1 MSPTRCRRP
10 LPIHSVRRTE
20 KKTLRDHEHR
30 KMETGYSSFGVTA
43 HSVKPAQI
51 FQSCEGS
58 VLYDAEGTPYLDLQ
72 MASATSSFGYQNK
85 RLNHALKEQ
94 LDRLPQLGS
103 QYLHSEKIEV
113 SARIA
118 QMCEKIFHK
127 KGRVHFN
134 VGGAAAVEDAIK
146 LVRNYTHKNAGFAF
160 MGGDHGRTLGATAIT
175 SSYRHRRDYGHFGD
189 RAQFIPYPYCFRC
202 FYGLKREDC
211 GLYCLKQFEKL
222 FDTEY
227 YSFWDSKAGECEFGA
242 LYMEPVQGNGGYVIP
257 PKEYF
262 VGLKKILGERKILLV
277 DDEVQMGFFRTGKFF
292 AIEHLEVVPDII
304 VFGNALT
311 NGLNPLSGIWAT
323 EELINPEIFPPGST
337 HSTYA
342 ANPQGTAVALEVLK
356 LLEEEDYEKKVAEK
370 GRYFLDQLKALQK
383 KYPKIMGDVDGLGL
397 ALRIEL
403 CQEDGITPDPEL
415 ARKILHEGLKGELVK
430 NGKNYGLILDI
441 GGYYK
446 NVFNLSPSFEITQEE
461 IDLAV
466 EFLDRLTAKCL
477 R

>member
-1 MSPTRCRRP
+1 
-10 LPIHSVRRTE
+10 
-20 KKTLRDHEHR
+20 
-30 KMETGYSSFGVTA
+30 MEAGYSSLGVNT
-43 HSVKPAQI
+43 HSVMPPPI

-58 VLYDAEGTPYLDLQ
+58 ILYDAEGTSYLDLQ

-85 RLNHALKEQ
+85 RLNKTLKDQ

-103 QYLHSEKIEV
+103 QYLHAEKIEV
-113 SARIA
+113 AARIA
-118 QMCEKIFHK
+118 RMCEEIFQK
-127 KGRVHFN
+127 RGRVHFN
-134 VGGAAAVEDAIK
+134 VGGAGAVEDAIK

-189 RAQFIPYPYCFRC
+189 RAHFVPYPYCFRC
-202 FYGLKREDC
+202 FYGLKRDDC

-242 LYMEPVQGNGGYVIP
+242 LYMEPVQGTGGCVIP

-262 VGLKKILGERKILLV
+262 VGLKKVLEERKILLV
-277 DDEVQMGFFRTGKFF
+277 DDEVRMGFFRTGKFW
-292 AIEHLEVVPDII
+292 AIQHLEIAPDIV

-311 NGLNPLSGIWAT
+311 NGLNPLSGVWAT
-323 EELINPEIFPPGST
+323 EELINPAIFPPGST

-356 LLEEEDYEKKVAEK
+356 LLEEENYEKKVTEM

-383 KYPKIMGDVDGLGL
+383 KYPNIVGDVDGLGL
-397 ALRIEL
+397 MLRIEL
-403 CQEDGITPDPEL
+403 CQKDGITPNPEL
-415 ARKILHEGLKGELVK
+415 ALRICQEGSKGDLKK
-430 NGKNYGLILDI
+430 NGKIYGLILNI
-441 GGYYK
+441 SGYYK
-446 NVFNLSPSFEITQEE
+446 NVFSLSPSFEIAKEE

-466 EFLDRLTAKCL
+466 EFFDRLMARCL
-477 R
+477 K

>member
-1 MSPTRCRRP
+1 
-10 LPIHSVRRTE
+10 
-20 KKTLRDHEHR
+20 
-30 KMETGYSSFGVTA
+30 MEAGYSSLGVSD
-43 HSVKPAQI
+43 HSAKPPRF

-58 VLYDAEGTPYLDLQ
+58 LLYDAGGVPYLDLQ

-85 RLNHALKEQ
+85 RLNQTLKEQ

-103 QYLHSEKIEV
+103 QYLHSEKVEV

-118 QMCEKIFHK
+118 RMCEKIFRER
-127 KGRVHFN
+127 GRVHFN
-134 VGGAAAVEDAIK
+134 VGGAGAVEDAIK

-160 MGGDHGRTLGATAIT
+160 MGGDHGRTLGAAAIT
-175 SSYRHRRDYGHFGD
+175 SNYSHRRDYGHFGD
-189 RAQFIPYPYCFRC
+189 RAHFVPYPYCFRC

-242 LYMEPVQGNGGYVIP
+242 LYMEPVQGTGGCVIP

-262 VGLKKILGERKILLV
+262 VGLKKVLKERKVLLV
-277 DDEVQMGFFRTGKFF
+277 DDELRMGFFRTGKFW
-292 AIEHLEVVPDII
+292 AIQHLEITPDIV

-311 NGLNPLSGIWAT
+311 NGLNPLSGVWAI
-323 EELINPEIFPPGST
+323 EDLINPGIFPPGST

-356 LLEEEDYEKKVAEK
+356 LLEEEDYEKKVTEK

-397 ALRIEL
+397 MLRIEL
-403 CQEDGITPDPEL
+403 CQKDGITPNPEL
-415 ARKILHEGLKGELVK
+415 TLKIYQEGLKGDLKK
-430 NGKNYGLILDI
+430 NGKSYGLILNI

-446 NVFNLSPSFEITQEE
+446 NVFSLSPSFEIAKDE
-461 IDLAV
+461 IDTAV
-466 EFLDRLTAKCL
+466 EFFDRLMARCL
-477 R
+477 N

>member
-1 MSPTRCRRP
+1 
-10 LPIHSVRRTE
+10 
-20 KKTLRDHEHR
+20 
-30 KMETGYSSFGVTA
+30 MEAGYSSLGVNT
-43 HSVKPAQI
+43 HSVMPPPI

-58 VLYDAEGTPYLDLQ
+58 ILYDADGTSYLDLQ

-85 RLNHALKEQ
+85 RLNKTLKDQ

-103 QYLHSEKIEV
+103 QYLHAEKIEV
-113 SARIA
+113 AARIA
-118 QMCEKIFHK
+118 RMCEEIFQK
-127 KGRVHFN
+127 RGRVHFN
-134 VGGAAAVEDAIK
+134 VGGAGAVEDAIK

-189 RAQFIPYPYCFRC
+189 RAHFVPYPYCFRC
-202 FYGLKREDC
+202 FYGLKRDDC

-242 LYMEPVQGNGGYVIP
+242 LYMEPVQGTGGCVIP

-262 VGLKKILGERKILLV
+262 VGLKKVLEERKILLV
-277 DDEVQMGFFRTGKFF
+277 DDEVRMGFFRTGKFW
-292 AIEHLEVVPDII
+292 AIQHLEIAPDIV

-311 NGLNPLSGIWAT
+311 NGLNPLSGVWAT

-356 LLEEEDYEKKVAEK
+356 LLEEENYEKKVTEK

-383 KYPKIMGDVDGLGL
+383 KYPNIVGDVDGLGL
-397 ALRIEL
+397 MLRIEL
-403 CQEDGITPDPEL
+403 CQKDGITPNPEL
-415 ARKILHEGLKGELVK
+415 ALRICQEGSKGDLKK
-430 NGKNYGLILDI
+430 NGKIYGLILNI
-441 GGYYK
+441 SGYYK
-446 NVFNLSPSFEITQEE
+446 NVFSLSPSFEIAKEE

-466 EFLDRLTAKCL
+466 EFFDRLMARCL
-477 R
+477 K